1 MRPVATTALLCVTL
15 LLSAVFPGV
24 SEGVPLE
31 GKTVCLLPLADLSPK
46 GDLGDYADVIS
57 DDLGV
62 ALQQAGVP
70 LVAGDEVRKAV
81 ASRRV
86 SPKELLGPTTAES
99 VAREAGGDL
108 ALNGFVALQDDTLRV
123 SLRVYD
129 ARSGVLLAGMLRD
142 VPFDMS
148 LYAYLWEEVS
158 TMLATAI
165 PIPAAAVPAAAA
177 LPAPPRQKEPAAA
190 DGIAPGAGGDA
201 PAVTFTSRQDG
212 MEVLLADGTSLGRI
226 ENGQLVVPASA
237 IDPHSP
243 LVVSKR
249 LAGFHDAR
257 QATRPGSVI
266 PLSPLAHSNR
276 MAVELDWTAGQL
288 LGAGAA
294 VRVYAVPDF
303 LFISPSFYLSGQPP
317 IGSAGNT
324 AFHADAGL
332 LIGGYL
338 FFPPES
344 LFRIGVSTGGGAVVS
359 WVSSTTLPLF
369 VDAYVDIVNAW
380 AEMNVGWFSLFLRS
394 ELKYAVGG
402 QTPNLLGQ
410 GLVLWAGV
418 VPPITLGVLLKW

>member
-1 MRPVATTALLCVTL
+1 MRPVATTAVLCATL
-15 LLSAVFPGV
+15 LLSVVLPGA

-46 GDLGDYADVIS
+46 SDLGDYAGVIS

-81 ASRRV
+81 ASMRA
-86 SPKELLGPTTAES
+86 SPRDLLGPTMAVS
-99 VAREAGGDL
+99 VARKAGGDL
-108 ALNGFVALQDDTLRV
+108 ALNGFVALQDDTLHV

-148 LYAYLWEEVS
+148 LYAYLWEGVS
-158 TMLATAI
+158 TMLGTAI
-165 PIPAAAVPAAAA
+165 PIPAAAVPATTD
-177 LPAPPRQKEPAAA
+177 PRA
-190 DGIAPGAGGDA
+190 GAGA
-201 PAVTFTSRQDG
+201 PAVTFTSPQDG

-294 VRVYAVPDF
+294 VRVYAIPDF

-317 IGSAGNT
+317 IGSGGNT

-344 LFRIGVSTGGGAVVS
+344 LFRIGVSAGGGAVVS
-359 WVSSTTLPLF
+359 WVSNTTLPLF

-410 GLVLWAGV
+410 GIVLWAGV